1 MESARGDEQ
10 DVVGLHRAMLGGH
23 RGAFDQRQQIALH
36 ALARHVGAEA
46 AFARADFVDL
56 VEEYDAVILDRL
68 DRFLGQLI
76 VIKQLVGFLVDQD
89 VVGFVHVDPAR
100 LGAAA
105 AELAE
110 NVADRDR
117 AHLRAG
123 HAGDV
128 EQRHAAAGGLH
139 LDFDLLV
146 VELARAQ
153 LFAERFLGRGA
164 GIGADQRVEHAIFGR
179 LLGAGLDVLALAL
192 ARQRDGDFDEVAHD
206 LLDVAAD
213 IADLGEFRRL
223 DLEKR
228 RAGELGEAAG
238 YFGLADAGR
247 PDHQNILRLHFLA
260 QPLVELQP
268 APAVAQRDRHR
279 ALGVGLADDEA
290 VELGNDFA
298 GGKVGHALRTI
309 KRARPSGVFTRWAFW
324 NPAFS

>member
-1 MESARGDEQ
+1 MERARSDEE
-10 DVVGLHRAMLGGH
+10 DMVGLHRAVLGGDG
-23 RGAFDQRQQIALH
+23 GALDQRQEIALH

-46 AFARADFVDL
+46 AFAGADLVDL
-56 VEEYDAVILDRL
+56 VEKHDAVVLDHL

-76 VIKQLVGFLVDQD
+76 VVEQLVGFLVDQD
-89 VVGFVHVDPAR
+89 VVGLVHGDAAR

-117 AHLRAG
+117 AHLRAR
-123 HAGDV
+123 HAGNV
-128 EQRHAAAGGLH
+128 EQRHAAAGGLD

-153 LFAERFLGRGA
+153 LFAERFLGRSA
-164 GIGADQRVEHAIFGR
+164 GIGADQRIEHAIFGR
-179 LLGAGLDVLALAL
+179 LLGASLDVLAFAL
-192 ARQRDGDFDEVAHD
+192 ARQRNGNLDEVAHD

-223 DLEKR
+223 DLEER

-238 YFGLADAGR
+238 YLGLADAGGA
-247 PDHQNILRLHFLA
+247 DHQNVLRLHFLA
-260 QPLVELQP
+260 PPLVDLQP

-290 VELGNDFA
+290 IEFGNDFA
-298 GGKVGHALRTI
+298 GGKVGHAWNVSMVTLRL
-309 KRARPSGVFTRWAFW
+309 V
-324 NPAFS
+324 

>member
-1 MESARGDEQ
+1 MEGARGDKKNM
-10 DVVGLHRAMLGGH
+10 VGLHRAMLGGH

-36 ALARHVGAEA
+36 ALARYVGAHA
-46 AFARADFVDL
+46 AFAAADLVDL
-56 VEEYDAVILDRL
+56 VEEYDAVVLDHL
-68 DRFLGQLI
+68 DRFLRQLI
-76 VIKQLVGFLVDQD
+76 VVEQLVGFLVDQD
-89 VVGFVHVDPAR
+89 VVGFVHGDPAR
-100 LGAAA
+100 FGAAA

-164 GIGADQRVEHAIFGR
+164 GIGADQRVEHAIFGG
-179 LLGAGLDVLALAL
+179 LLGASLDVLAFAL
-192 ARQRDGDFDEVAHD
+192 ARQRDGDFDQVAHD

-213 IADLGEFRRL
+213 ITDLGEFRRL
-223 DLEKR
+223 DLEER

-238 YFGLADAGR
+238 YLGLADAGG

-260 QPLVELQP
+260 QALVELQP
-268 APAVAQRDRHR
+268 APAVTQRDRHR
-279 ALGVGLADDEA
+279 ALGVALADDEA
-290 VELGNDFA
+290 VELGNDLA
-298 GGKVGHALRTI
+298 GGKVGHACNVSMVTLRL
-309 KRARPSGVFTRWAFW
+309 V
-324 NPAFS
+324 

>member
-1 MESARGDEQ
+1 M
-10 DVVGLHRAMLGGH
+10 VGLHRAVLGGDG
-23 RGAFDQRQQIALH
+23 GALDQRQEIALH

-46 AFARADFVDL
+46 AFAGADLVDL
-56 VEEYDAVILDRL
+56 VEKNDAVVLDHL

-76 VIKQLVGFLVDQD
+76 VIEKLVGFLVDQD
-89 VVGFVHVDPAR
+89 VVGLVHGDAAR

-123 HAGDV
+123 HAGNV

-153 LFAERFLGRGA
+153 LFPERLLGRGA

-179 LLGAGLDVLALAL
+179 LLRPGLNVLAFAL

-213 IADLGEFRRL
+213 ITDLGEFRRL
-223 DLEKR
+223 DLEER
-228 RAGELGEAAG
+228 RAGELGEAPG
-238 YFGLADAGR
+238 YLGLADAGG
-247 PDHQNILRLHFLA
+247 PDHQDILRLHFLA
-260 QPLVELQP
+260 QALVELQP
-268 APAVAQRDRHR
+268 APAVTQRDRHC
-279 ALGVGLADDEA
+279 ALGIGLADDEA

-298 GGKVGHALRTI
+298 GGKAGQRLRTI
-309 KRARPSGVFTRWAFW
+309 KRARPSGVSTRPTFW

>member
-1 MESARGDEQ
+1 MEGARGDEQ
-10 DVVGLHRAMLGGH
+10 DVIGLHRAVLGGD
-23 RGAFDQRQQIALH
+23 RGALDQRQQIALH
-36 ALARHVGAEA
+36 AFARHVGADA
-46 AFARADFVDL
+46 AFARADLVDL
-56 VEEYDAVILDRL
+56 VEEHDAVVLDHL
-68 DRFLGQLI
+68 DRFLGELI
-76 VIKQLVGFLVDQD
+76 VVEQLVGFLVDQD
-89 VVGFVHVDPAR
+89 IVGFVHIDAPA

-128 EQRHAAAGGLH
+128 EQRHAAAGGLY
-139 LDFDLLV
+139 LDLDLLV

-164 GIGADQRVEHAIFGR
+164 GIGADQRIEHAVFGG
-179 LLGAGLDVLALAL
+179 LFGAGPNVLALAL

-213 IADLGEFRRL
+213 IADFGEFRRL
-223 DLEKR
+223 DLEER

-238 YFGLADAGR
+238 NLGLADAGG

-260 QPLVELQP
+260 QALVELQP
-268 APAVAQRDRHR
+268 APAVTQRDRHR
-279 ALGVGLADDEA
+279 ALGIALADDEA
-290 VELGNDFA
+290 VEFGNDLA
-298 GGKVGHALRTI
+298 GGKVGHACNVSMVTLRL
-309 KRARPSGVFTRWAFW
+309 V
-324 NPAFS
+324 